1 MKSSKKIKRDQLE
14 DVKIEVP
21 FANATSITINHNLDK
36 LCSVTISLDDGSFAL
51 CDYYNIDNNNI
62 LVEFSTQ
69 QTGKIILI

>member
-21 FANATSITINHNLDK
+21 FTNVTSVTINHNLNRF
-36 LCSVTISLDDGSFAL
+36 CTVTVLLSDGSFAL
-51 CDYYNIDNNNI
+51 CDYHNIDNNNI